1 MNALERAF
9 AAGGQCAVQV
19 EELQAVVDDLR
30 AQLAAAQA
38 GWAASEADC
47 AQARYDLHAV
57 LAAYRDLIAT
67 MEG

>member
-9 AAGGQCAVQV
+9 SADGQRAVQV

-38 GWAASEADC
+38 GWALSGADC
-47 AQARYDLHAV
+47 AQARYVLCAV
-57 LAAYRDLIAT
+57 LAAYRDLITA